1 MEPVRVSFDLDEVLF
16 VSPKTHETEPE
27 LPFPYNRIYVERL
40 RKGTPDLVKALQQ
53 MGCEVWVYTSSYR
66 TEKYIRNLFK
76 HYGVRFDSIINAQR
90 HLKEVQRDRKDMLPQ
105 KMPGFYR
112 ITLHVDDETVIAT
125 AGKEYGFEVY
135 ELNEPDKDW
144 KEKVISRVR
153 KIVEKQ
159 EYFREQYEKKQK
171 TGE

>member
-27 LPFPYNRIYVERL
+27 LPFPYNRFYVERL
-40 RKGTPDLVKALQQ
+40 RKGTPELINTLQE
-53 MGCEVWVYTSSYR
+53 MGIEVWVYTSSYR
-66 TEKYIRNLFK
+66 SEKYIRKLFK
-76 HYGVRFDSIINAQR
+76 HYGVRFDNIINAER

-135 ELNEPDKDW
+135 ELNEPDKQW
-144 KEKVISRVR
+144 KEKVISRVQQ
-153 KIVEKQ
+153 IMEKQ
-159 EYFREQYEKKQK
+159 DLFRKKYENNANNRK
-171 TGE
+171 